1 MLNLTPDNAVEYFL
15 DNILVNMTESPPP
28 NVSTTTADL
37 VTALSDA
44 LSRIQ
49 VTSTASD
56 LESLTKIED
65 LPQFLPADP
74 EFWFT
79 TLESQFS
86 LRGIKRDD
94 IKFSCIVARPPREL
108 CLYIKAENADQTP
121 LAPNQTRYQRFKERV
136 NRAFKVSEDAKL
148 KQLIRS
154 QPMLADKPSQM
165 LVQLQNLAGT
175 SATPALLRNVFL
187 EQMPENIRPILAATQ
202 IQDVN
207 KLAEIADS
215 IIENIS
221 PHKYVNA
228 VSDNEPSDIK
238 ALFELQKQQVAVQL
252 SQDTLIKSMAETLK
266 TLSAQVEKLQK
277 FRSRSRSRP
286 KNVFADKNQS
296 SDNVDFCRYH
306 NRYGRLAHRCEHP
319 CAFNFSSKNVEG
331 HQ

>member
-1 MLNLTPDNAVEYFL
+1 MPD
-15 DNILVNMTESPPP
+15 SPPP
-28 NVSTTTADL
+28 NVSTSTIDL
-37 VTALSDA
+37 ASALSEA
-44 LSRIQ
+44 LNRIQ
-49 VTSTASD
+49 LAGPTSA
-56 LESLTKIED
+56 LEALTKIED

-86 LRGIKRDD
+86 LRGIKNDD

-121 LAPNQTRYQRFKERV
+121 LAPNQSRYQRFKDRV
-136 NRAFKVSEDAKL
+136 HRAFKVSEDAKL
-148 KQLIRS
+148 KQLIKS
-154 QPMLADKPSQM
+154 QPILADKPSQM
-165 LVQLQNLAGT
+165 LVQLQNLAGS

-187 EQMPENIRPILAATQ
+187 EQMPENIRPILASTQ
-202 IQDVN
+202 IHDVN

-228 VSDNEPSDIK
+228 NSEGEISDLK
-238 ALFELQKQQVAVQL
+238 TLFSLQKQQVELQL
-252 SQDTLIKSMAETLK
+252 SQDAIIKSMAESLK
-266 TLSAQVEKLQK
+266 TLTAQVEKLRR
-277 FRSRSRSRP
+277 FRPRSRSRP
-286 KNVFADKNQS
+286 RSVFADKSQLQENM
-296 SDNVDFCRYH
+296 DYCKYH

-319 CAFNFSSKNVEG
+319 CAYSYSQKNGEG